1 MNASSETLDDLLRT
15 VFEQLLA
22 EPRIYNAHKGEF
34 KEVIGASLHLSNP
47 LARLSRSE
55 GKGKVFSALGE
66 LLWYLSQ
73 DTLLEFI
80 DYYVPNLRDDSD
92 DGVRVR
98 SGYGNRLFAWR
109 QGINQIENVIR
120 TLNESPTSRRAVI
133 QLFDAD
139 DIAERYASAPCTC
152 TLQFLGRDDRL
163 HMFVS
168 MRSND
173 AYFGLPHDVFAFT
186 MLQELVARSVGLEL
200 GEYKHCAGSLHLYSK
215 HFEDAKA
222 YLDEGWQD
230 QISMPPMPG
239 GDPWAAITWLRE
251 VEENVRVRGT
261 LGANLSAAGVDPYWT
276 DLARLLIALRASRES
291 DLATLTALKDQM
303 ASRAY
308 RTFLLARLD
317 LTQEKL
323 RKNSDGA

>member
-1 MNASSETLDDLLRT
+1 MNASRETLDDLLRT

-22 EPRIYNAHKGEF
+22 EPKTYKAHKGEF
-34 KEVIGASLHLSNP
+34 KEIIGASLHLSNP

-73 DTLLEFI
+73 DTLFEFI

-92 DGVRVR
+92 DGIRVR

-120 TLNESPTSRRAVI
+120 TLRESPTSRRAVV

-152 TLQFLGRDDRL
+152 SLQFLARDERL

-186 MLQELVARSVGLEL
+186 MLQELVARSVGMEL
-200 GEYKHCAGSLHLYSK
+200 GEYNHCAGSLHLYSK
-215 HFEDAKA
+215 HFEDTRA
-222 YLDEGWQD
+222 YLAEGWQD
-230 QISMPPMPG
+230 QIFMPPMPG
-239 GDPWAAITWLRE
+239 GDPWAAVAWLRD
-251 VEENVRVRGT
+251 VELNIRT
-261 LGANLSAAGVDPYWT
+261 SGAPGVDLSTATMDPYWT
-276 DLARLLIALRASRES
+276 DLVRLLLVLRASRDS

-303 ASRAY
+303 VSRAY
-308 RTFLLARLD
+308 RTFVLARID
-317 LTQEKL
+317 LTQQKL
-323 RKNSDGA
+323 RRNGGA